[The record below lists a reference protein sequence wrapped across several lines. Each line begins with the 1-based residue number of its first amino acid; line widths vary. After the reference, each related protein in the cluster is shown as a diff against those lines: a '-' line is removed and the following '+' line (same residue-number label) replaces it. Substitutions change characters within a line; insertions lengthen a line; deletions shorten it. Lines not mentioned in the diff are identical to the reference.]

1 MMYKNMTQ
9 KIYNTLSQ
17 KLETLE
23 TITPGKINFFVCG
36 PTVYDMPHLG
46 HAKTYIQFD
55 AIVRYLRFRGFEVF
69 YLQNITDIDD
79 KIITRAAEQGI
90 GFDALA
96 RKFEAVYLEDMA
108 ALHVTGVTK
117 YIRSTDYI
125 EEVVSQV
132 ERLMAQGFA
141 YQTSDGIY
149 FEIAKF
155 ADYGKLSKRNDVAK
169 DDAVSRIDASSE
181 KRGWNDFC
189 LWKNSKEGEPSWET
203 RIGTGRPGWHIED
216 TAMTE
221 KFFGPQYD
229 IHGGAVDL
237 IFPHHEAELTQ
248 MEALSGKSPFVR
260 HWMHTGFLNI
270 DSEKMSKSKGN
281 FKTIREALVEYDY
294 RVLRLFFIS
303 SQYRSMM
310 DFSKRALLQAK
321 QTLTSIDEFVFR
333 IDREYDDAENEL
345 IVVKLREDIVSA
357 MENDFNTPQ
366 VFAALFEFMKVQ
378 SGKKSGKRVFV
389 LFQELQSFLD
399 IFQLDGESEDEEIEK
414 LIEKRNAYRAEGNY
428 AEADAIRD
436 QLLTMGIK
444 LYDENGKTKYRR

>member
-1 MMYKNMTQ
+1 MNQ

-17 KLETLE
+17 KIEPLETM
-23 TITPGKINFFVCG
+23 TPGKINFFVCG

-46 HAKTYIQFD
+46 HAKTYVQFD
-55 AIVRYLRFRGFEVF
+55 MIVRYLRSRGLEVF

-79 KIITRAAEQGI
+79 KIIARANEQGVSWE
-90 GFDALA
+90 ALA

-108 ALHVTGVTK
+108 SLHVTSVTK
-117 YIRSTDYI
+117 YIPSTDYI

-132 ERLMAQGFA
+132 ERLMERGFA
-141 YQTSDGIY
+141 YETSDGIY

-155 ADYGKLSKRNDVAK
+155 ADYGKLSKRGEVKK

-189 LWKNSKEGEPSWET
+189 LWKHSKEGEPSWET
-203 RIGTGRPGWHIED
+203 RIGVGRPGWHIED

-248 MEALSGKSPFVR
+248 MEALSGRSPFVR
-260 HWMHTGFLNI
+260 YWMHTGFLNI
-270 DSEKMSKSKGN
+270 DAEKMSKSLGN

-294 RVLRLFFIS
+294 RVLRLFFLS
-303 SQYRSMM
+303 AQYRSMM
-310 DFSKRALLQAK
+310 DFSKKALMQAK
-321 QTLTSIDEFVFR
+321 NTLASIDEFVFR
-333 IDREYDDAENEL
+333 IDRDFDDAENEG
-345 IVVKLREDIVSA
+345 VVRKFREDIISA
-357 MENDFNTPQ
+357 MDNDFNTPQ
-366 VFAALFEFMKVQ
+366 AFATLFDFMKAQ
-378 SGKKSGKRVFV
+378 NGKRSGKRVFA

-399 IFQLDGESEDEEIEK
+399 IFTLEGDSEDEEIEK
-414 LIEKRNAYRAEGNY
+414 LIEKRNAYRREQNY
-428 AEADAIRD
+428 VEADVIRD
-436 QLLTMGIK
+436 QLLAMGIK
-444 LYDENGKTKYRR
+444 LYDEDGKTKYRR

>member
-1 MMYKNMTQ
+1 MTQ

-17 KLETLE
+17 KMEALEAM
-23 TITPGKINFFVCG
+23 TPGRINFFVCG

-46 HAKTYIQFD
+46 HAKTYVQFD
-55 AIVRYLRFRGFEVF
+55 MIARYLRSRGYEVF

-79 KIITRAAEQGI
+79 KIIARAAEQGM
-90 GFDALA
+90 GWDALA
-96 RKFEAVYLEDMA
+96 QKFEKVYLEDMA
-108 ALHVTGVTK
+108 SLHVTSVTK

-132 ERLMAQGFA
+132 ERLMEQGFA
-141 YQTSDGIY
+141 YRTSDGIY

-155 ADYGKLSKRNDVAK
+155 AEYGKLSHRSEVGK
-169 DDAVSRIDASSE
+169 DDAVSRIDAGAE

-189 LWKNSKEGEPSWET
+189 LWKNSKEGEPSWDT

-260 HWMHTGFLNI
+260 YWMHTGFLNI

-294 RVLRLFFIS
+294 RVLRLFFLS
-303 SQYRSMM
+303 AHYRSMM
-310 DFSKRALLQAK
+310 DFSKKALLQAK
-321 QTLTSIDEFVFR
+321 NTLASIDEFVFR
-333 IDREYDDAENEL
+333 IEREYDDVENEG
-345 IVVKLREDIVSA
+345 VVLKLREDINAA

-366 VFAALFEFMKVQ
+366 VFATLFDFMKSQ
-378 SGKKSGKRVFV
+378 SGKKSGRRVFV
-389 LFQELQSFLD
+389 LFEELQSFLD
-399 IFQLDGESEDEEIEK
+399 IFELRGESGDEEIEK
-414 LIEKRNAYRAEGNY
+414 LIEKRNAYRVDGNY

-436 QLLTMGIK
+436 QLLTMGVK
-444 LYDENGKTKYRR
+444 LYDENGKTKYRK

>member
-1 MMYKNMTQ
+1 MTQ

-17 KLETLE
+17 KIEPLE

-36 PTVYDMPHLG
+36 PTVYDVPHLG
-46 HAKTYIQFD
+46 HAKTYTQFD
-55 AIVRYLRFRGFEVF
+55 MIVRYLRFRGYDVF

-79 KIITRAAEQGI
+79 KIIARATEQGMSCS
-90 GFDALA
+90 ALA
-96 RKFEAVYLEDMA
+96 QKFEAVYLEDMA
-108 ALHVTGVTK
+108 SLHVTSVTK

-132 ERLMAQGFA
+132 ERLMEQGFA
-141 YQTSDGIY
+141 YRTSDGIY

-155 ADYGKLSKRNDVAK
+155 AEYGKLSHRSEVGK
-169 DDAVSRIDASSE
+169 DDAVSRIDVGAE

-189 LWKNSKEGEPSWET
+189 LWKNSKEGEPSWDT

-260 HWMHTGFLNI
+260 YWMHTGFLNI

-294 RVLRLFFIS
+294 RVLRLFFLS
-303 SQYRSMM
+303 AQYRSMM
-310 DFSKRALLQAK
+310 DFSKKALMQAK
-321 QTLTSIDEFVFR
+321 NTLTSIDEFVFR
-333 IDREYDDAENEL
+333 IEREYDDVENEAV
-345 IVVKLREDIVSA
+345 VVKLRDDIISA

-366 VFAALFEFMKVQ
+366 AFATLFDFMKAQ
-378 SGKKSGKRVFV
+378 SGKRSGKRVFA

-399 IFQLDGESEDEEIEK
+399 IFKLEGDSEDEEIER

-436 QLLTMGIK
+436 QLLGMGVK
-444 LYDENGKTKYRR
+444 LYDENGKTKYRK

>member
-1 MMYKNMTQ
+1 M
-9 KIYNTLSQ
+9 SQ
-17 KLETLE
+17 KMEVLE

-96 RKFEAVYLEDMA
+96 RKFEAVYLEDMT

-345 IVVKLREDIVSA
+345 IVMKLREDIVSA

-378 SGKKSGKRVFV
+378 SGKKSGKRVFS

-428 AEADAIRD
+428 AEADVIRD
-436 QLLTMGIK
+436 QLLAMGIK